1 MVPILGTGEEAG
13 GRYATLDASGSDLA
27 YGFRSAYGEMQA
39 AAAFPSEGP
48 LADPFVQAGLNLKPK
63 EAMAR
68 HPNDDNQKQFEQKQ
82 YTALIEDH
90 FNISLRDDFAALPH
104 TDMRKVAFFSVNQSS
119 RHFIFTPPFPGCEL
133 DTDEFSVLV
142 ARYYGLPCP
151 ACAPHVGKIIRAK
164 GSNANG
170 KKLDAYGK
178 ELVNA
183 NVGGGLWTA
192 RHNALLLAISS
203 ELSFINNVHRTDAYS
218 VFEGKFG
225 DGSEA
230 ASRLAEAFFA
240 GDERRRQGCVPDIY
254 LEPHEVPGIRIVEK
268 KTLYELKQINLR
280 AEYFQVNAWKD
291 PGHAVSLRAG
301 QLDDEYRRKLHDVDR
316 AAGTQCPHRVLPSG
330 SCARSDNDQP
340 HGVGGGERH
349 YLDTFGRVRALV
361 FGHFGEFNDG
371 LLGLANDISVSIAHQ
386 HHRKLGFKSKEGGLA
401 RAKAGVMRRLSMT
414 ALRSTARHVLRGL
427 AIVGPSCIHQRNAR
441 EAARRAHLDAFGAN
455 RGAPWRD
462 PTNGG

>member
-1 MVPILGTGEEAG
+1 M
-13 GRYATLDASGSDLA
+13 
-27 YGFRSAYGEMQA
+27 
-39 AAAFPSEGP
+39 
-48 LADPFVQAGLNLKPK
+48 
-63 EAMAR
+63 
-68 HPNDDNQKQFEQKQ
+68 
-82 YTALIEDH
+82 
-90 FNISLRDDFAALPH
+90 
-104 TDMRKVAFFSVNQSS
+104 
-119 RHFIFTPPFPGCEL
+119 
-133 DTDEFSVLV
+133 
-142 ARYYGLPCP
+142 
-151 ACAPHVGKIIRAK
+151 
-164 GSNANG
+164 SNENG

-316 AAGTQCPHRVLPSG
+316 AAGTQCPHRILPSG